1 MRVEKA
7 WNALPESVKMQRTV
21 NAFKNEY
28 DRWRE
33 RTKSVCGTEDQRRMP
48 EVEAEHV

>member
-1 MRVEKA
+1 MRRNFFTVRVEKE

-28 DRWRE
+28 DRWHE
-33 RTKSVCGTEDQRRMP
+33 RTGSV
-48 EVEAEHV
+48 